1 MSQFFYLQS
10 QVVNSQDISLFSQ
23 PSISIANS
31 QSFSITSSQHSISST
46 TSNRRLTDIKSV
58 SSTQKCCFLC
68 KNKDERKSIPKTALK
83 QVWQEKNIFLPHHN
97 RTCSSH
103 LNNGKFTHEAL
114 ALIVATKSGIL
125 MSDDEIAKW
134 ILELSSHSLPKYKKK
149 VRFDFEDEAE
159 LSEDEYWTLTGMTK
173 SQFAILSNYIKGD
186 LHKYINMYVCMSK
199 ISLNN
204 DT

>member
-10 QVVNSQDISLFSQ
+10 QVVNSQDVSLFSQ

-68 KNKDERKSIPKTALK
+68 KNKDERKSIPKSALK

-103 LNNGKFTHEAL
+103 LINGKFTENAL
-114 ALIVATKSGIL
+114 AQIVATKSGVL
-125 MSDDEIAKW
+125 LSDDEIGKW
-134 ILELSSHSLPKYKKK
+134 IITEGAIQFIRPDGLVHLSDNGGIISCEFDASWNPKLSAFRPGEIMKVIGKIGPVQIGYTPIYLQPCEL
-149 VRFDFEDEAE
+149 R
-159 LSEDEYWTLTGMTK
+159 
-173 SQFAILSNYIKGD
+173 N
-186 LHKYINMYVCMSK
+186 
-199 ISLNN
+199 
-204 DT
+204 